1 MLNVRNA
8 TATIIPKISTA
19 QKKLNKPTEIL
30 SNLSTVIIWSDGIV
44 PPKIKQNKL
53 LEQVS
58 FKPRLDARRV
68 NGVGQ

>member
-44 PPKIKQNKL
+44 PPKIKQKN
-53 LEQVS
+53 
-58 FKPRLDARRV
+58 
-68 NGVGQ
+68 